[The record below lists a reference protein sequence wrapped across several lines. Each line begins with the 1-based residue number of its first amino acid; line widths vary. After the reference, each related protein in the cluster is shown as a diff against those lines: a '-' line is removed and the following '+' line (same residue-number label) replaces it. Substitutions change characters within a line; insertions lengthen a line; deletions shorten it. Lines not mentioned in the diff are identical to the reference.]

1 MAVFRVEKNERLYH
15 HVQPSPAEYAPYA
28 ISRSPNKP
36 QDFENN
42 KVKIPM
48 FVLKQCHE

>member
-1 MAVFRVEKNERLYH
+1 MAVFRVEKRKTLP
-15 HVQPSPAEYAPYA
+15 HVQPSPAEYASYA
-28 ISRSPNKP
+28 ISRSPNKH

-48 FVLKQCHE
+48 FVLKTCHE